1 MKTHARRTSKPPKDA
16 FYIAEKHFR
25 IRPLDSGGNQYPEV
39 SKAFHKVLELAFPIA
54 CGKNDLTLTGTLAVK
69 AICPRTTF
77 PHGHF
82 ATIHSGDPKQREAMD
97 VLWSEICKAIESAHQ
112 SGIERGKSLL
122 IQLARGDITTS
133 QLNDH
138 AVKDG

>member
-1 MKTHARRTSKPPKDA
+1 
-16 FYIAEKHFR
+16 
-25 IRPLDSGGNQYPEV
+25 
-39 SKAFHKVLELAFPIA
+39 
-54 CGKNDLTLTGTLAVK
+54 
-69 AICPRTTF
+69 
-77 PHGHF
+77 
-82 ATIHSGDPKQREAMD
+82 MD